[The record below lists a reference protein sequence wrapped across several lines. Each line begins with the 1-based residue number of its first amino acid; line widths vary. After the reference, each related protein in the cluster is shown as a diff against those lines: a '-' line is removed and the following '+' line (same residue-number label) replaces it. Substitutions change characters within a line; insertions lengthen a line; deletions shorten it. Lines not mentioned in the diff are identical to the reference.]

1 VRSAADGPGTPIRLN
16 GVTSDYLATMGMP
29 LLAGR
34 GFEAEQALD
43 APVAVVT
50 VALASRLGLGAD
62 PIGRVLRI
70 DDSDLRLEVVGVVGD
85 AKYFDLRE
93 EPVPTAF
100 VPKQLLPDARSYTDF
115 VVRASRRTDEL
126 RGALTAALA
135 AAAPQLHVDVRQL
148 ADSIESGLVRER
160 LLSTL
165 SVFFGILAAFV
176 AAIGLYGVMTN
187 HVAQRR
193 GEIGVRIALGADRRH
208 VLRAVLLQAG
218 TTHVAGIAL
227 GALLASAAAIPARR
241 LLFGIEAH
249 SAEAYLTAAT
259 VLTVTAA
266 LASYLPARRAT
277 RTDPRQALSGE

>member
-1 VRSAADGPGTPIRLN
+1 
-16 GVTSDYLATMGMP
+16 
-29 LLAGR
+29 
-34 GFEAEQALD
+34 
-43 APVAVVT
+43 
-50 VALASRLGLGAD
+50 
-62 PIGRVLRI
+62 VLRI
-70 DDSDLRLEVVGVVGD
+70 EDSELRLEVVGVVQD

-115 VVRASRRTDEL
+115 VLRASRRADEL
-126 RGALTAALA
+126 RGALTEALTAAD
-135 AAAPQLHVDVRQL
+135 PQLHVDVRRL

-187 HVAQRR
+187 HVSRRR

-208 VLRAVLLQAG
+208 VLQTVLLQAA
-218 TTHVAGIAL
+218 TAHLVGIAL
-227 GALLASAAAIPARR
+227 GALMVSAAVIPARR

-249 SAEAYLTAAT
+249 SAGAYLTAAT
-259 VLTVTAA
+259 VLTITAA
-266 LASYLPARRAT
+266 LASYLPARRAS
-277 RTDPRQALSGE
+277 RTDPRQVLSGE